1 MTRDRVV
8 ARESATGVP
17 RTPVVLGAGLPTDLL
32 SQSCKRV
39 GIAAT
44 VFALLWL
51 TGIIINLV
59 GHRFFLNAM
68 PPYMREHWPS
78 PGLYFALL
86 GVVLS
91 LVMLV
96 LAARLSQ
103 RPVLLLDLG
112 LVFLVLTA
120 AIIGVWN
127 QWVPLEG
134 LTGPQISWICI
145 VILVYPTIAPNTPHK
160 ILAAGLTAAS
170 MDPLGVLVAS
180 ARGVAVEATGFEMFA
195 AFWPNYL
202 CAALAVVPARIIS
215 GLGMHI
221 RRARELGSYRLGEL
235 LGKGGMGEVYR
246 ATHRLLARPAAVKL
260 IRPDLL
266 GDSREAQITLS
277 RFRREAEVVATL
289 RSPHTIELYDFGVT
303 DQGEFYLVTELLEGL
318 DLESLVDRFGPLPA
332 ERVVHLAM
340 QACASLEEA
349 HRRGIIHR
357 DVKPSNIH
365 TCRLGLEV
373 DFAKVL
379 DFGLV
384 KAERVPGRDLT
395 QLTSPELT
403 TGTPA
408 FMAPE
413 MIEPGGTVDA
423 RLDIYAMGCV
433 LYWMLTGRLVFD
445 AVNAVSMM
453 LKHLKD
459 KPAPPSARS
468 EEPVPKELDAV
479 VMDCLAKRPEDR
491 PADAAAL
498 LDRLRDVPL
507 EVPWTA
513 ARAMEWWETH
523 LPAPAIDSPTS
534 GTPGQVF
541 ADV

>member
-1 MTRDRVV
+1 MRDRFM
-8 ARESATGVP
+8 AREASAAGLA
-17 RTPVVLGAGLPTDLL
+17 RTPVGVGLPPDLL

-51 TGIIINLV
+51 TGIVINLV
-59 GHRFFLNAM
+59 GQQFFLEAM
-68 PPYMREHWPS
+68 PTYMREHWPT
-78 PGLYFALL
+78 PGLYFALS

-91 LVMLV
+91 LVMLA
-96 LAARLSQ
+96 LSARLSQ

-120 AIIGVWN
+120 TIVGVWN
-127 QWVPLEG
+127 QWDPLRYG
-134 LTGPQISWICI
+134 SGPSLSWICV
-145 VILVYPTIAPNTPHK
+145 VILVYPTIAPNTPQK
-160 ILAAGLTAAS
+160 ILAAGLIAAS
-170 MDPLGVLVAS
+170 MDPFGVLVAS
-180 ARGVAVEATGFEMFA
+180 ARGVAVEATGFQLFT

-202 CAALAVVPARIIS
+202 SAVLAVLPARVIS
-215 GLGMHI
+215 RLGTQI
-221 RRARELGSYRLGEL
+221 RQARELGSYRLGDL

-266 GDSREAQITLS
+266 GDPREAEVTLS

-303 DQGEFYLVTELLEGL
+303 DAGEFYYVMELLDGL
-318 DLESLVDRFGPLPA
+318 DLESFVNRFGPLPA
-332 ERVVHLAM
+332 ERTIFIAA
-340 QACASLEEA
+340 QACHSLAEA
-349 HRRGIIHR
+349 HQRGIIHR
-357 DVKPSNIH
+357 DVKPSNIL

-384 KAERVPGRDLT
+384 KTDRVPGRDLT

-413 MIEPGGTVDA
+413 MIEQGAAIDA
-423 RLDIYAMGCV
+423 RVDIYAMGCV
-433 LYWMLTGRLVFD
+433 LYWMLTGRLIFD
-445 AVNAVSMM
+445 AVNAVAMM
-453 LKHLKD
+453 LKHVND
-459 KPAPPSARS
+459 KPTRPSVRS
-468 EEPVPKELDAV
+468 ELPIPEELDAV
-479 VMDCLAKRPEDR
+479 VMACLAKRPEDR
-491 PADAAAL
+491 PRDAGEL
-498 LDRLRDVPL
+498 IQRLRAVP
-507 EVPWTA
+507 VDTPWTA
-513 ARAMEWWETH
+513 PRAEAWWEAH
-523 LPAPAIDSPTS
+523 LPQSDDGPTRPALQEAI
-534 GTPGQVF
+534 VH
-541 ADV
+541 A